1 VGSRVLVFNGDR
13 RFRDDLVVKG
23 DGEGRS
29 ASSRN
34 VDGGQVSSVLV
45 ITSRDSG
52 GIIAGS
58 DDECSASER
67 DWVTMFVSG
76 LDDEF
81 EALVIGGADVD
92 TRQDFEVEGG
102 VFDILT
108 FEGDIDGDWTG
119 ILSGVID
126 SVSAVA
132 IVGDFARD
140 LFVWTTDLDD
150 ERIATIASWFAFVI
164 NSVDDELSGLVIDNC
179 AVGDTITCGIRLIG
193 IA

>member
-23 DGEGRS
+23 DREGRS
-29 ASSRN
+29 TSSWN

-45 ITSRDSG
+45 ITSGDSG
-52 GIIAGS
+52 GVVAGS
-58 DDECSASER
+58 DNEWSASER

-76 LDDEF
+76 LHDKF
-81 EALVIGGADVD
+81 EALVIGGSGVD
-92 TRQDFEVEGG
+92 TWQDLDVEGG
-102 VFDILT
+102 IFDVLT
-108 FEGDIDGDWTG
+108 FEGDVDGDWTG
-119 ILSGVID
+119 ILRSVID

-132 IVGDFARD
+132 VVGDFARD
-140 LFVWTTDLDD
+140 LFVWTADLDD

-164 NSVDDELSGLVIDNC
+164 NGVDDELSGLVIDNC

>member
-92 TRQDFEVEGG
+92 TRQDFNVEGG

-119 ILSGVID
+119 
-126 SVSAVA
+126 
-132 IVGDFARD
+132 DFAWD

-164 NSVDDELSGLVIDNC
+164 NGVDNELSGLVINDC
-179 AVGDTITCGIRLIG
+179 TVGNTITCGIRLIG
-193 IA
+193 VA